1 MIEIY
6 TLLVQFQVAIISINV
21 QSSSAADDSS
31 SVTAD
36 IDSSAMSF
44 TTLSISG

>member
-6 TLLVQFQVAIISINV
+6 TLLVQFQVAIISING
-21 QSSSAADDSS
+21 QSSSAADDLS
-31 SVTAD
+31 SVTTD